1 MGGCRLWSVREG
13 GVETMRDFIARNV
26 FAFSSLMLIGYGEGL
41 AEKIFIGLLIVAIA
55 ISGGVMER
63 ECD

>member
-1 MGGCRLWSVREG
+1 MREF
-13 GVETMRDFIARNV
+13 VARIV
-26 FAFSSLMLIGYGEGL
+26 FAFSSLMLLGYGEGL

-55 ISGGVMER
+55 ISGGVTAR

>member
-1 MGGCRLWSVREG
+1 MREF
-13 GVETMRDFIARNV
+13 VARIV
-26 FAFSSLMLIGYGEGL
+26 FAFSSLMLLGYGEGL

-55 ISGGVMER
+55 ISGGVTAM